1 MLFERYSRMTFEGRA
16 RGADWVTA
24 SFLSLAL
31 FAIGTWLQAIALFF
45 SFLTALT
52 SLDTAPAL
60 DNLRPW
66 HDSWVHHRYV
76 VYHRLRKPRSRG
88 YSDCGDRSLS

>member
-1 MLFERYSRMTFEGRA
+1 VLFERYSRMTSEGRA
-16 RGADWVTA
+16 RGTDWVTA
-24 SFLSLAL
+24 SVSSLAL

-45 SFLTALT
+45 PSLTALT

-66 HDSWVHHRYV
+66 HGSWIRHGYI
-76 VYHRLRKPRSRG
+76 VYRLRKF
-88 YSDCGDRSLS
+88 